1 MRFAHLFK
9 TFRFI
14 WLAPL
19 LVSSSWAA
27 LITTPYIAL
36 YNQPKYAQAKSL
48 PYANPQATKGGTL
61 ILAADGSFDN
71 LNSMNG
77 KGNVT
82 EGGNYIF
89 DSLLS
94 KSLDEPGVYYPLL
107 AEKVSFDPKKTAFI
121 IFHLNP
127 KARFSNGQP
136 VTAQD
141 VKYSFELFQTQSNF
155 GLQMYLADLNR
166 LEVLSPLQVKMHF
179 KSGHNPEMTM
189 IVAQMPIYSKQ
200 EWQKRDFKELTLKP
214 MLGSGP
220 YVIEHIDAGRSISYK
235 RNPRYWGKDL
245 MVNRG
250 RYNFDRIKYR
260 YYRSP
265 EIKFEAFKSGQF
277 TLHEEKQ
284 VNRWVKDYQFPAVRQ
299 GQVQRYRFQ
308 HHNPIPT
315 QSLIFNTRRQPF
327 ADIRFRQ
334 ALSFAYDFEWLNKA
348 MFYGEYQRLNSFFS
362 NSELASH
369 GRPSVQELHILKPH
383 LKQLDPLQRQA
394 VLQDWKYPQSDASGF
409 NRNNLLKAR
418 QLLLKA
424 GYRYQQGKL
433 VNAAGQPVQ
442 IEFLLHQAEQ
452 QRDLMPYL
460 RHLKRL
466 GIQASIRM
474 VETAQYYERLRNYQF
489 DMIVDTMPQSLT
501 PGQEQKQFWGSQAAT
516 QPGNYNYAGIRNP
529 AIDAVIQQ
537 VTQAQNREQLVNS
550 TRALD
555 RLLRAGYYHILT
567 YGTGEYW
574 YAYWNMYQQ
583 PQRKPK
589 LSAGIDYWWVDA
601 AKARHVADY
610 FKQH

>member
-1 MRFAHLFK
+1 MVV
-9 TFRFI
+9 
-14 WLAPL
+14 PL
-19 LVSSSWAA
+19 VMNTSWAA

-36 YNQPKYAQAKSL
+36 HSPPKYSHLQSL
-48 PYANPQATKGGTL
+48 PYANSQAPKGGAL

-82 EGGNYIF
+82 EGINYIF

-136 VTAQD
+136 LTAED
-141 VKYSFELFQTQSNF
+141 VKYSFELYQTQSNF
-155 GLQMYLADLNR
+155 GLQMYLADIHQ
-166 LEVLSPLQVKMHF
+166 LEVLSPLKIKMHF
-179 KSGHNPEMTM
+179 KSEHNPEMAM
-189 IVAQMPIYSKQ
+189 IVAQMPIYSKRQ
-200 EWQKRDFKELTLKP
+200 WQGRDFKDLTLKP
-214 MLGSGP
+214 ILGSGP
-220 YVIEHIDAGRSISYK
+220 YVIERIDPGRSISYQ
-235 RNPRYWGKDL
+235 RNPQYWGKDL
-245 MVNRG
+245 LVNRG
-250 RYNFDRIKYR
+250 RYNFDRIQYR

-284 VNRWVKDYQFPAVRQ
+284 VNRWIRDYQFPAVRQ
-299 GQVQRYRFQ
+299 GQVKRYRFRHQ
-308 HHNPIPT
+308 NPVPT
-315 QSLIFNTRRQPF
+315 QSLVFNTRRQPF

-362 NSELASH
+362 NSELASQ
-369 GRPSVQELHILKPH
+369 GPPSAQELQILQPH
-383 LKQLDPLQRQA
+383 LQKLHPVQRQA
-394 VLQDWKYPQSDASGF
+394 VLQDWQYPQSDASGF
-409 NRNNLLKAR
+409 NRQNLLKAR

-424 GYRYQQGKL
+424 GYRYQQGQL
-433 VNAAGQPVQ
+433 VNASGQAVK
-442 IEFLLHQAEQ
+442 IEFLLHQVEQ
-452 QRDLMPYL
+452 QRHLMPYL

-466 GIQASIRM
+466 GIQANIRM

-489 DMIVDTMPQSLT
+489 DMIVDSMPQSLT
-501 PGQEQKQFWGSQAAT
+501 PGQEQKQFWSSQAAK
-516 QPGNYNYAGIRNP
+516 QVGNYNYAGIQNP
-529 AIDAVIQQ
+529 AIDAVIKQ
-537 VTQAQNREQLVNS
+537 VIQAQNREQVIES

-555 RLLRAGYYHILT
+555 RLLRAGYYHIPT

-583 PQRKPK
+583 PKLKPK

-601 AKARHVADY
+601 AKAQHVANY

>member
-1 MRFAHLFK
+1 MVV
-9 TFRFI
+9 
-14 WLAPL
+14 PL
-19 LVSSSWAA
+19 VMNTSWAA

-36 YNQPKYAQAKSL
+36 HSPPKYSHLQSL
-48 PYANPQATKGGTL
+48 PYANPQAPKGGAL

-82 EGGNYIF
+82 EGINYIF

-107 AEKVSFDPKKTAFI
+107 AEKVSFDPKKTTFI

-136 VTAQD
+136 VTAED
-141 VKYSFELFQTQSNF
+141 VKYSFELYQTQSNF
-155 GLQMYLADLNR
+155 GLQMYLADIHQ
-166 LEVLSPLQVKMHF
+166 LEVLSPLKIKMHF
-179 KSGHNPEMTM
+179 KSGHNPEMAM
-189 IVAQMPIYSKQ
+189 IVAQMPIYSKRQ
-200 EWQKRDFKELTLKP
+200 WQGRDFKDLTLKP
-214 MLGSGP
+214 ILGSGP
-220 YVIEHIDAGRSISYK
+220 YVIERIDPGRSISYQ
-235 RNPRYWGKDL
+235 RNPQYWGKDL
-245 MVNRG
+245 LVNRG
-250 RYNFDRIKYR
+250 RYNFDRIQYR

-284 VNRWVKDYQFPAVRQ
+284 VNRWIRDYQFPAVRQ
-299 GQVQRYRFQ
+299 GQVKRYRFRHQ
-308 HHNPIPT
+308 NPVPT
-315 QSLIFNTRRQPF
+315 QSLVFNTRRQPF

-362 NSELASH
+362 NSELASR
-369 GRPSVQELHILKPH
+369 GRPSAQELQILKPH
-383 LKQLDPLQRQA
+383 LQKLHPVQRQA
-394 VLQDWKYPQSDASGF
+394 VLQDWQYPQSDASGF
-409 NRNNLLKAR
+409 NRQNLLKAR

-424 GYRYQQGKL
+424 GYRYQQGQL
-433 VNAAGQPVQ
+433 VNASGQAVK
-442 IEFLLHQAEQ
+442 IEFLLHQVEQ
-452 QRDLMPYL
+452 QRHLMPYL

-466 GIQASIRM
+466 GIQANIRM

-489 DMIVDTMPQSLT
+489 DMIVDSMPQSLT
-501 PGQEQKQFWGSQAAT
+501 PGQEQKQFWSSQAAK
-516 QPGNYNYAGIRNP
+516 QVGNYNYAGIQNP
-529 AIDAVIQQ
+529 AIDAVIKQ
-537 VTQAQNREQLVNS
+537 VIQAQNREQVIDS

-555 RLLRAGYYHILT
+555 RLLRAGYYHIPT

-583 PQRKPK
+583 PKLKPK

-601 AKARHVADY
+601 AKAQRVANY

>member
-1 MRFAHLFK
+1 MVV
-9 TFRFI
+9 
-14 WLAPL
+14 PL
-19 LVSSSWAA
+19 VMNTSWAA

-36 YNQPKYAQAKSL
+36 HSQPKYSHLQSL
-48 PYANPQATKGGTL
+48 PYANSQAPKGGAL

-82 EGGNYIF
+82 EGINYIF

-136 VTAQD
+136 LTAED
-141 VKYSFELFQTQSNF
+141 VKYSFELYQTQSNF
-155 GLQMYLADLNR
+155 GLQMYLADLNK
-166 LEVLSPLQVKMHF
+166 LEVLSPLKIKMHF
-179 KSGHNPEMTM
+179 KSGHNPEMAM
-189 IVAQMPIYSKQ
+189 IVAQMPIYSKRQ
-200 EWQKRDFKELTLKP
+200 WQGRDFKDLTLKP
-214 MLGSGP
+214 ILGSGP
-220 YVIEHIDAGRSISYK
+220 YVIERIDPGRSISYQ
-235 RNPRYWGKDL
+235 RNPQYWGKNL
-245 MVNRG
+245 LVNRG
-250 RYNFDRIKYR
+250 RYNFDRIQYR

-284 VNRWVKDYQFPAVRQ
+284 VNRWIRDYQFPAVRQ
-299 GQVQRYRFQ
+299 GQVKRYRFRHQ
-308 HHNPIPT
+308 NPVPT
-315 QSLIFNTRRQPF
+315 QSLVFNTRRQPF

-362 NSELASH
+362 NSELASR
-369 GRPSVQELHILKPH
+369 GRPSAQELQILKPH
-383 LKQLDPLQRQA
+383 LQKLHPVQRQA
-394 VLQDWKYPQSDASGF
+394 VLQDWQYPQSDASGF
-409 NRNNLLKAR
+409 NRQNLLKAR

-424 GYRYQQGKL
+424 GYRYQQGQL
-433 VNAAGQPVQ
+433 VNASGQAVK
-442 IEFLLHQAEQ
+442 IEFLLHQVEQ
-452 QRDLMPYL
+452 QRHLMPYL

-466 GIQASIRM
+466 GVQANIRM

-489 DMIVDTMPQSLT
+489 DMIVDSMPQSLT
-501 PGQEQKQFWGSQAAT
+501 PGQEQKQFWSSQAAK
-516 QPGNYNYAGIRNP
+516 QVGNYNYAGIQNP
-529 AIDAVIQQ
+529 AIDAVIKQ
-537 VTQAQNREQLVNS
+537 VIQAQNREQVIDS

-555 RLLRAGYYHILT
+555 RLLRAGYYHIPT

-583 PQRKPK
+583 PKLKPK

-601 AKARHVADY
+601 AKAQRVANY

>member
-1 MRFAHLFK
+1 MVV
-9 TFRFI
+9 
-14 WLAPL
+14 PL
-19 LVSSSWAA
+19 VMNTSWAA

-36 YNQPKYAQAKSL
+36 HSPPKYSHLQSL
-48 PYANPQATKGGTL
+48 PYANSQAPKGGAL

-82 EGGNYIF
+82 EGINYIF

-107 AEKVSFDPKKTAFI
+107 AEKVSFDPKKTTFI

-136 VTAQD
+136 LTAED
-141 VKYSFELFQTQSNF
+141 VKYSFELYQTQSNF
-155 GLQMYLADLNR
+155 GLQMYLADLNK
-166 LEVLSPLQVKMHF
+166 LEVLSALKIKMHF
-179 KSGHNPEMTM
+179 KSGHNPEMAM
-189 IVAQMPIYSKQ
+189 IVAQMPIYSKRQ
-200 EWQKRDFKELTLKP
+200 WQGRDFKDLTLKP
-214 MLGSGP
+214 ILGSGP
-220 YVIEHIDAGRSISYK
+220 YVIERIDPGRSISYQ
-235 RNPRYWGKDL
+235 RNPQYWGKNL
-245 MVNRG
+245 LVNRG
-250 RYNFDRIKYR
+250 RYNFDRIQYR

-284 VNRWVKDYQFPAVRQ
+284 VNRWIRDYQFPAVRQ
-299 GQVQRYRFQ
+299 GQVKRYRFRHQ
-308 HHNPIPT
+308 NPVPT
-315 QSLIFNTRRQPF
+315 QSLVFNTRRQPF

-362 NSELASH
+362 NSELASR
-369 GRPSVQELHILKPH
+369 GRPSAQELQILKPH
-383 LKQLDPLQRQA
+383 LQKLHPVQRQA
-394 VLQDWKYPQSDASGF
+394 VLQDWQYPQSDASGF
-409 NRNNLLKAR
+409 NRQNLLKAR

-424 GYRYQQGKL
+424 GYRYQQGQL
-433 VNAAGQPVQ
+433 VNASGQAVK
-442 IEFLLHQAEQ
+442 IEFLLHQVEQ
-452 QRDLMPYL
+452 QRHLMPYL

-466 GIQASIRM
+466 GIQANIRM

-489 DMIVDTMPQSLT
+489 DMIVDSMPQSLT
-501 PGQEQKQFWGSQAAT
+501 PGQEQKQFWSSQAAK
-516 QPGNYNYAGIRNP
+516 QVGNYNYAGIQNP
-529 AIDAVIQQ
+529 AIDAVIKQ
-537 VTQAQNREQLVNS
+537 VIQAQNREQVIDS

-555 RLLRAGYYHILT
+555 RLLRAGYYHIPT

-583 PQRKPK
+583 PKLKPK

-601 AKARHVADY
+601 AKAQRVANY

>member
-1 MRFAHLFK
+1 MVV
-9 TFRFI
+9 
-14 WLAPL
+14 PL
-19 LVSSSWAA
+19 VMNTSWAA

-36 YNQPKYAQAKSL
+36 HSPPKYSHLQSL
-48 PYANPQATKGGTL
+48 PYANPQAPKGGAL

-82 EGGNYIF
+82 EGINYIF

-136 VTAQD
+136 LTAED
-141 VKYSFELFQTQSNF
+141 VKYSFELYQTQSNF
-155 GLQMYLADLNR
+155 GLQMYLADLNK
-166 LEVLSPLQVKMHF
+166 LEVLSALQVKMHF
-179 KSGHNPEMTM
+179 KSGHNPEMAM
-189 IVAQMPIYSKQ
+189 IVAQMPIYSKRQ
-200 EWQKRDFKELTLKP
+200 WQGRDFKDLTLKP
-214 MLGSGP
+214 ILGSGP
-220 YVIEHIDAGRSISYK
+220 YVIERIDPGRSISYQ
-235 RNPRYWGKDL
+235 RNPQYWGKDL
-245 MVNRG
+245 LVNRG
-250 RYNFDRIKYR
+250 RYNFDRIQYR

-284 VNRWVKDYQFPAVRQ
+284 VNRWIRDYQFPAVRQ
-299 GQVQRYRFQ
+299 GQVKRYRFRHQ
-308 HHNPIPT
+308 NPVPT
-315 QSLIFNTRRQPF
+315 QSLVFNTRRQPF

-362 NSELASH
+362 NSELASQ
-369 GRPSVQELHILKPH
+369 GPPSAQELQILQPH
-383 LKQLDPLQRQA
+383 LQKLHPVQRQA
-394 VLQDWKYPQSDASGF
+394 VLQDWQYPQSDASGF
-409 NRNNLLKAR
+409 NRQNLLKAR

-424 GYRYQQGKL
+424 GYRYQQGQL
-433 VNAAGQPVQ
+433 VNASGQAVK
-442 IEFLLHQAEQ
+442 IEFLLHQVEQ
-452 QRDLMPYL
+452 QRHLMPYL

-466 GIQASIRM
+466 GIQANIRM

-489 DMIVDTMPQSLT
+489 DMIVDSMPQSLT
-501 PGQEQKQFWGSQAAT
+501 PGQEQKQFWSSQAAK
-516 QPGNYNYAGIRNP
+516 QVGNYNYAGIQNP
-529 AIDAVIQQ
+529 AIDAVIKQ
-537 VTQAQNREQLVNS
+537 VIQAQNREQVIDS

-555 RLLRAGYYHILT
+555 RLLRAGYYHIPT

-583 PQRKPK
+583 PKLKPK

-601 AKARHVADY
+601 AKAPHVANY

>member
-1 MRFAHLFK
+1 MVV
-9 TFRFI
+9 
-14 WLAPL
+14 PL
-19 LVSSSWAA
+19 VMNTSWAA

-36 YNQPKYAQAKSL
+36 HSPPKYSHLQSL
-48 PYANPQATKGGTL
+48 PYANPQAPKGGAL

-82 EGGNYIF
+82 EGINYIF

-136 VTAQD
+136 LTAED
-141 VKYSFELFQTQSNF
+141 VKYSFELYQTQSNF
-155 GLQMYLADLNR
+155 GLQMYLADIHQ
-166 LEVLSPLQVKMHF
+166 LEVLSPLKIKMHF
-179 KSGHNPEMTM
+179 KSGHNPEMAM
-189 IVAQMPIYSKQ
+189 IVAQMPIYSKRQ
-200 EWQKRDFKELTLKP
+200 WQGRDFKDLTLKP
-214 MLGSGP
+214 ILGSGP
-220 YVIEHIDAGRSISYK
+220 YVIERIDPGRSISYQ
-235 RNPRYWGKDL
+235 RNPQYWGKDL
-245 MVNRG
+245 LVNRG
-250 RYNFDRIKYR
+250 RYNFDRIQYR

-284 VNRWVKDYQFPAVRQ
+284 VNRWIRDYQFPAVRQ
-299 GQVQRYRFQ
+299 GQVKRYRFRHQ
-308 HHNPIPT
+308 NPVPT
-315 QSLIFNTRRQPF
+315 QSLVFNTRRQPF

-362 NSELASH
+362 NSELASR
-369 GRPSVQELHILKPH
+369 GRPSAQELQILKPH
-383 LKQLDPLQRQA
+383 LQKLHPVQRQA
-394 VLQDWKYPQSDASGF
+394 VLQDWQYPQSDASGF
-409 NRNNLLKAR
+409 NRQNLLKAR

-424 GYRYQQGKL
+424 GYRYQQGQL
-433 VNAAGQPVQ
+433 VNASGQAVK
-442 IEFLLHQAEQ
+442 IEFLLHQVEQ
-452 QRDLMPYL
+452 QRHLMPYL

-466 GIQASIRM
+466 GIQANIRM

-489 DMIVDTMPQSLT
+489 DMIVDSMPQSLT
-501 PGQEQKQFWGSQAAT
+501 PGQEQKQFWSSQAAK
-516 QPGNYNYAGIRNP
+516 QVGNYNYAGIQNP
-529 AIDAVIQQ
+529 AIDAVIKQ
-537 VTQAQNREQLVNS
+537 VIQAQNREQVIDS

-555 RLLRAGYYHILT
+555 RLLRAGYYHIPT

-583 PQRKPK
+583 PKLKPK

-601 AKARHVADY
+601 AKAQRVANY

>member
-1 MRFAHLFK
+1 MVV
-9 TFRFI
+9 
-14 WLAPL
+14 PL
-19 LVSSSWAA
+19 VMNTSWAA

-36 YNQPKYAQAKSL
+36 HSPPKYSHLQSL
-48 PYANPQATKGGTL
+48 PYANPQAPKGGAL

-82 EGGNYIF
+82 EGINYIF

-107 AEKVSFDPKKTAFI
+107 AEKVSFDPKKTTFI

-136 VTAQD
+136 VTAED
-141 VKYSFELFQTQSNF
+141 VKYSFELYQTQSNF
-155 GLQMYLADLNR
+155 GLQMYLADLNK
-166 LEVLSPLQVKMHF
+166 LEVLSALQVKMHF
-179 KSGHNPEMTM
+179 KSGHNPEMAM
-189 IVAQMPIYSKQ
+189 IVAQMPIYSKRQ
-200 EWQKRDFKELTLKP
+200 WQGRDFKDLTLKP
-214 MLGSGP
+214 ILGSGP
-220 YVIEHIDAGRSISYK
+220 YVIERIDPGRSISYQ
-235 RNPRYWGKDL
+235 RNPQYWGKNL
-245 MVNRG
+245 LVNRG
-250 RYNFDRIKYR
+250 RYNFDRIQYR

-284 VNRWVKDYQFPAVRQ
+284 VNRWIRDYQFPAVRQ
-299 GQVQRYRFQ
+299 GQVKRYRFRHQ
-308 HHNPIPT
+308 NPVPT
-315 QSLIFNTRRQPF
+315 QSLVFNTRRQPF

-362 NSELASH
+362 NSELASR
-369 GRPSVQELHILKPH
+369 GRPSAQELQILKPH
-383 LKQLDPLQRQA
+383 LQKLHPVQRQA
-394 VLQDWKYPQSDASGF
+394 VLQDWQYPQSDASGF
-409 NRNNLLKAR
+409 NRQNLLKAR

-424 GYRYQQGKL
+424 GYRYQQGQL
-433 VNAAGQPVQ
+433 VNASGQAVK
-442 IEFLLHQAEQ
+442 IEFLLHQVEQ
-452 QRDLMPYL
+452 QRHLMPYL

-466 GIQASIRM
+466 GIQANIRM

-489 DMIVDTMPQSLT
+489 DMIVDSMPQSLT
-501 PGQEQKQFWGSQAAT
+501 PGQEQKQFWSSQAAK
-516 QPGNYNYAGIRNP
+516 QVGNYNYAGIQNP
-529 AIDAVIQQ
+529 AIDAVIKQ
-537 VTQAQNREQLVNS
+537 VIQAQNREQVIDS

-555 RLLRAGYYHILT
+555 RLLRAGYYHIPT

-583 PQRKPK
+583 PKLKPK

-601 AKARHVADY
+601 AKAQRVANY

>member
-1 MRFAHLFK
+1 MVV
-9 TFRFI
+9 
-14 WLAPL
+14 PL
-19 LVSSSWAA
+19 VMNTSWAA

-36 YNQPKYAQAKSL
+36 HSQPKYSHLQSL
-48 PYANPQATKGGTL
+48 PYANSQAPKGGAL

-82 EGGNYIF
+82 EGINYIF

-136 VTAQD
+136 VTAED
-141 VKYSFELFQTQSNF
+141 VKYSFELYQTQSNF
-155 GLQMYLADLNR
+155 GLQMYLADLNK
-166 LEVLSPLQVKMHF
+166 LEVLSALQVKMHF
-179 KSGHNPEMTM
+179 KSGHNPEMAM
-189 IVAQMPIYSKQ
+189 IVAQMPIYSK
-200 EWQKRDFKELTLKP
+200 WQWQGRDFKDLTLKP
-214 MLGSGP
+214 ILGSGP
-220 YVIEHIDAGRSISYK
+220 YVIERIDPGRSISYQ
-235 RNPRYWGKDL
+235 RNPQYWGKNL
-245 MVNRG
+245 LVNRG
-250 RYNFDRIKYR
+250 RYNFDRIQYR

-284 VNRWVKDYQFPAVRQ
+284 VNRWIRDYQFPAVRQ
-299 GQVQRYRFQ
+299 GQVKRYRFRHQ
-308 HHNPIPT
+308 NPVPT
-315 QSLIFNTRRQPF
+315 QSLVFNTRRQPF

-334 ALSFAYDFEWLNKA
+334 ALSFAYDFEWRNKA

-362 NSELASH
+362 NSELASQ
-369 GRPSVQELHILKPH
+369 GPPSAQELQILQPH
-383 LKQLDPLQRQA
+383 LQKLHPVQRQA
-394 VLQDWKYPQSDASGF
+394 VLQDWQYPQSDASGF
-409 NRNNLLKAR
+409 NRQNLLKAR

-424 GYRYQQGKL
+424 GYRYQQGQL
-433 VNAAGQPVQ
+433 VNASGQAVK
-442 IEFLLHQAEQ
+442 IEFLLHQVEQ
-452 QRDLMPYL
+452 QRHLMPYL

-466 GIQASIRM
+466 GIQANIRM

-489 DMIVDTMPQSLT
+489 DMIVDSMPQSLT
-501 PGQEQKQFWGSQAAT
+501 PGQEQKQFWSSQAAK
-516 QPGNYNYAGIRNP
+516 QVGNYNYAGIQNP
-529 AIDAVIQQ
+529 AIDAVIKQ
-537 VTQAQNREQLVNS
+537 VIQAQNREQVIDS

-555 RLLRAGYYHILT
+555 RLLRAGYYHIPT

-583 PQRKPK
+583 PKLKPK

-610 FKQH
+610 FKQY

>member
-1 MRFAHLFK
+1 MVV
-9 TFRFI
+9 
-14 WLAPL
+14 PL
-19 LVSSSWAA
+19 VMNTSWAA

-36 YNQPKYAQAKSL
+36 HSPPKYSHLQSL
-48 PYANPQATKGGTL
+48 PYANSQAPKGGAL

-82 EGGNYIF
+82 EGINYIF

-107 AEKVSFDPKKTAFI
+107 AEKVSFDPKKTTFI

-136 VTAQD
+136 VTAED
-141 VKYSFELFQTQSNF
+141 VKYSFELYQTQSNF
-155 GLQMYLADLNR
+155 GLQMYLADLNK
-166 LEVLSPLQVKMHF
+166 LEVLSALQVKMHF
-179 KSGHNPEMTM
+179 KSGHNPEMAM
-189 IVAQMPIYSKQ
+189 IVAQMPIYSKRQ
-200 EWQKRDFKELTLKP
+200 WQGRDFKDLTLKP
-214 MLGSGP
+214 ILGSGP
-220 YVIEHIDAGRSISYK
+220 YVIERIDPGRSISYQ
-235 RNPRYWGKDL
+235 RNPQYWGKNL
-245 MVNRG
+245 LVNRG
-250 RYNFDRIKYR
+250 RYNFDRIQYR

-284 VNRWVKDYQFPAVRQ
+284 VNRWIRDYQFPAVRQ
-299 GQVQRYRFQ
+299 GQVKRYRFRHQ
-308 HHNPIPT
+308 NPVPT
-315 QSLIFNTRRQPF
+315 QSLVFNTRRQPF

-362 NSELASH
+362 NSELASQ
-369 GRPSVQELHILKPH
+369 GPPSAQELQILQPH
-383 LKQLDPLQRQA
+383 LQKLHPVQRQA
-394 VLQDWKYPQSDASGF
+394 VLQDWQYPQSDASGF
-409 NRNNLLKAR
+409 NRQNLLKAR

-424 GYRYQQGKL
+424 GYRYQQGQL
-433 VNAAGQPVQ
+433 VNASGQAVK
-442 IEFLLHQAEQ
+442 IEFLLHQVEQ
-452 QRDLMPYL
+452 QRHLMPYL

-466 GIQASIRM
+466 GIQANIRM

-489 DMIVDTMPQSLT
+489 DMIVDSMPQSLT
-501 PGQEQKQFWGSQAAT
+501 PGQEQKQFWSSQAAK
-516 QPGNYNYAGIRNP
+516 QVGNYNYAGIQNP
-529 AIDAVIQQ
+529 AIDAVIKQ
-537 VTQAQNREQLVNS
+537 VIQAQNREQVIDS

-555 RLLRAGYYHILT
+555 RLLRAGYYHIPT

-583 PQRKPK
+583 PKLKPK

-601 AKARHVADY
+601 AKAQHVANY

>member
-1 MRFAHLFK
+1 MVV
-9 TFRFI
+9 
-14 WLAPL
+14 PL
-19 LVSSSWAA
+19 VMNTSWAA

-36 YNQPKYAQAKSL
+36 HSPPKYSHLQSL
-48 PYANPQATKGGTL
+48 PYANPQAPKGGAL

-82 EGGNYIF
+82 EGINYIF

-136 VTAQD
+136 LTAED
-141 VKYSFELFQTQSNF
+141 VKYSFELYQTQSNF
-155 GLQMYLADLNR
+155 GLQMYLADIHQ
-166 LEVLSPLQVKMHF
+166 LEVLSPLKIKMHF
-179 KSGHNPEMTM
+179 KSGHNPEMAM
-189 IVAQMPIYSKQ
+189 IVAQMPIYSKRQ
-200 EWQKRDFKELTLKP
+200 WQGRDFKDLTLKP
-214 MLGSGP
+214 ILGSGP
-220 YVIEHIDAGRSISYK
+220 YVIERIDPGRSISYQ
-235 RNPRYWGKDL
+235 RNPQYWGKDL
-245 MVNRG
+245 LVNRG
-250 RYNFDRIKYR
+250 RYNFDRIQYR

-284 VNRWVKDYQFPAVRQ
+284 VNRWIRDYQFPAVRQ
-299 GQVQRYRFQ
+299 GQVKRYHFRHQ
-308 HHNPIPT
+308 NPVPT
-315 QSLIFNTRRQPF
+315 QSLVFNTRRQPF

-362 NSELASH
+362 NSELASQ
-369 GRPSVQELHILKPH
+369 GPPSAQELQILKPH
-383 LKQLDPLQRQA
+383 LQKLHPVQRQA
-394 VLQDWKYPQSDASGF
+394 VLQDWQYPQSDASGF
-409 NRNNLLKAR
+409 NRQNLLKAR

-424 GYRYQQGKL
+424 GYRYQQGQL
-433 VNAAGQPVQ
+433 VNASGQAVK
-442 IEFLLHQAEQ
+442 IEFLLHQVEQ
-452 QRDLMPYL
+452 QRHLMPYL

-466 GIQASIRM
+466 GIQANIRM

-489 DMIVDTMPQSLT
+489 DMIVDSMPQSLT
-501 PGQEQKQFWGSQAAT
+501 PGQEQKQFWSSQAAK
-516 QPGNYNYAGIRNP
+516 QVGNYNYAGIQNP
-529 AIDAVIQQ
+529 AIDAVIKQ
-537 VTQAQNREQLVNS
+537 VIQAQNREQVIDS

-555 RLLRAGYYHILT
+555 RLLRAGYYHIPT

-583 PQRKPK
+583 PKLKPK

-601 AKARHVADY
+601 AKAPHVANY

>member
-1 MRFAHLFK
+1 MVV
-9 TFRFI
+9 
-14 WLAPL
+14 PL
-19 LVSSSWAA
+19 VMNTSWAA

-36 YNQPKYAQAKSL
+36 HSQPKYSHLQSL
-48 PYANPQATKGGTL
+48 PYANSQAPKGGAL

-82 EGGNYIF
+82 EGINYIF

-136 VTAQD
+136 LTAED
-141 VKYSFELFQTQSNF
+141 VKYSFELYQTQSNF
-155 GLQMYLADLNR
+155 GLQMYLADLNK
-166 LEVLSPLQVKMHF
+166 LEVLSPLKIKMHF
-179 KSGHNPEMTM
+179 KSGHNPEMAM
-189 IVAQMPIYSKQ
+189 IVAQMPIYSKRQ
-200 EWQKRDFKELTLKP
+200 WQGRDFKDLTLKP
-214 MLGSGP
+214 ILGSGP
-220 YVIEHIDAGRSISYK
+220 YVIERIDPGRSISYQ
-235 RNPRYWGKDL
+235 RNPQYWGKNL
-245 MVNRG
+245 LVNRG
-250 RYNFDRIKYR
+250 RYNFDRIQYR

-284 VNRWVKDYQFPAVRQ
+284 VNRWIRDYQFPAVRQ
-299 GQVQRYRFQ
+299 GQVKRYRFRHQ
-308 HHNPIPT
+308 NPVPT
-315 QSLIFNTRRQPF
+315 QSLVFNTRRQPF

-362 NSELASH
+362 NSELASR
-369 GRPSVQELHILKPH
+369 GRPSAQELQILKPH
-383 LKQLDPLQRQA
+383 LQKLHPVQRQA
-394 VLQDWKYPQSDASGF
+394 VLQDWQYPQSDASGF
-409 NRNNLLKAR
+409 NRQNLLKAR

-424 GYRYQQGKL
+424 GYRYQQGQL
-433 VNAAGQPVQ
+433 VNASGQAVK
-442 IEFLLHQAEQ
+442 IEFLLHQVEQ
-452 QRDLMPYL
+452 QRHLMPYL

-466 GIQASIRM
+466 GIQANIRM

-489 DMIVDTMPQSLT
+489 DMIVDNMPQSLT
-501 PGQEQKQFWGSQAAT
+501 PGQEQKQFWSSQAAK
-516 QPGNYNYAGIRNP
+516 QVGNYNYAGIQNP
-529 AIDAVIQQ
+529 AIDAVIKQ
-537 VTQAQNREQLVNS
+537 VIQAQNREQVIDS

-555 RLLRAGYYHILT
+555 RLLRAGYYHIPT

-583 PQRKPK
+583 PKLKPK

-601 AKARHVADY
+601 AKAQRMANY

>member
-1 MRFAHLFK
+1 MVV
-9 TFRFI
+9 
-14 WLAPL
+14 PL
-19 LVSSSWAA
+19 VMNTSWAA

-36 YNQPKYAQAKSL
+36 HSPPKYSHLQSL
-48 PYANPQATKGGTL
+48 PYANSQAPKGGAL

-82 EGGNYIF
+82 EGINYIF

-136 VTAQD
+136 LTAED
-141 VKYSFELFQTQSNF
+141 VKYSFELYQTQSNF
-155 GLQMYLADLNR
+155 GLQMYLADLNK
-166 LEVLSPLQVKMHF
+166 LEVLSALKIKMHF
-179 KSGHNPEMTM
+179 KSGHNPEMAM
-189 IVAQMPIYSKQ
+189 IVAQMPIYSKRQ
-200 EWQKRDFKELTLKP
+200 WQGRDFKDLTLKP
-214 MLGSGP
+214 ILGSGP
-220 YVIEHIDAGRSISYK
+220 YVIERIDPGRSISYQ
-235 RNPRYWGKDL
+235 RNPQYWGKDL
-245 MVNRG
+245 LVNRG
-250 RYNFDRIKYR
+250 RYNFDRIQYR

-284 VNRWVKDYQFPAVRQ
+284 VNRWIRDYQFPAVRQ
-299 GQVQRYRFQ
+299 GQVKRYRFRHQ
-308 HHNPIPT
+308 NPVPT
-315 QSLIFNTRRQPF
+315 QSLVFNTRRQPF

-362 NSELASH
+362 NSELASQ
-369 GRPSVQELHILKPH
+369 GPPSAQELQILQPH
-383 LKQLDPLQRQA
+383 LQKLHPVQRQA
-394 VLQDWKYPQSDASGF
+394 VLQDWQYPQSDASGF
-409 NRNNLLKAR
+409 NRQNLLKAR

-424 GYRYQQGKL
+424 GYRYQQGQL
-433 VNAAGQPVQ
+433 VNASGQAVK
-442 IEFLLHQAEQ
+442 IEFLLHQVEQ
-452 QRDLMPYL
+452 QRHLMPYL

-466 GIQASIRM
+466 GIQANIRM

-489 DMIVDTMPQSLT
+489 DMIVDSMPQSLT
-501 PGQEQKQFWGSQAAT
+501 PGQEQKQFWSSQAAK
-516 QPGNYNYAGIRNP
+516 QVGNYNYAGIQNP
-529 AIDAVIQQ
+529 AIDAVIKQ
-537 VTQAQNREQLVNS
+537 VIQAQNREQVIDS

-555 RLLRAGYYHILT
+555 RLLRAGYYHIPT

-583 PQRKPK
+583 PKLKPK

-601 AKARHVADY
+601 AKAPHVANY

>member
-1 MRFAHLFK
+1 MVV
-9 TFRFI
+9 
-14 WLAPL
+14 PL
-19 LVSSSWAA
+19 VMNTSWAA

-36 YNQPKYAQAKSL
+36 HSPPKYSHLKSL
-48 PYANPQATKGGTL
+48 PYANPQAPKGGAL

-82 EGGNYIF
+82 EGINYIF

-136 VTAQD
+136 LTAED
-141 VKYSFELFQTQSNF
+141 VKYSFELYQTQSNF
-155 GLQMYLADLNR
+155 GLQMYLADIHQ
-166 LEVLSPLQVKMHF
+166 LEVLSALKIKMHF
-179 KSGHNPEMTM
+179 KSGHNPEMAM
-189 IVAQMPIYSKQ
+189 IVAQMPIYSKRQ
-200 EWQKRDFKELTLKP
+200 WQGRDFKDLTLKP
-214 MLGSGP
+214 ILGSGP
-220 YVIEHIDAGRSISYK
+220 YVIERIDPGRSISYQ
-235 RNPRYWGKDL
+235 RNPQYWGKDL
-245 MVNRG
+245 LVNRG
-250 RYNFDRIKYR
+250 RYNFDRIQYR

-284 VNRWVKDYQFPAVRQ
+284 VNRWIRDYQFPAVRQ
-299 GQVQRYRFQ
+299 GQVKRYRFRHQ
-308 HHNPIPT
+308 NPVPT
-315 QSLIFNTRRQPF
+315 QSLVFNTRRQPF

-362 NSELASH
+362 NSELASR
-369 GRPSVQELHILKPH
+369 GRPSAQELQILKPH
-383 LKQLDPLQRQA
+383 LQKLHPVQRQA
-394 VLQDWKYPQSDASGF
+394 VLQDWQYPQSDASGF
-409 NRNNLLKAR
+409 NRQNLLKAR

-424 GYRYQQGKL
+424 GYRYQQGQL
-433 VNAAGQPVQ
+433 VNASGQAVK
-442 IEFLLHQAEQ
+442 IEFLLHQVEQ
-452 QRDLMPYL
+452 QRHLMPYL

-466 GIQASIRM
+466 GIQANIRM

-489 DMIVDTMPQSLT
+489 DMIVDSMPQSLT
-501 PGQEQKQFWGSQAAT
+501 PGQEQKQFWSSQAAK
-516 QPGNYNYAGIRNP
+516 QVGNYNYAGIQNP
-529 AIDAVIQQ
+529 AIDAVIKQ
-537 VTQAQNREQLVNS
+537 VIQAQNREQVIDS

-555 RLLRAGYYHILT
+555 RLLRAGYYHIPT

-583 PQRKPK
+583 PKLKPK

-601 AKARHVADY
+601 AKAQRVANY

>member
-1 MRFAHLFK
+1 MVV
-9 TFRFI
+9 
-14 WLAPL
+14 PL
-19 LVSSSWAA
+19 VMNTSWAA

-36 YNQPKYAQAKSL
+36 HSPPKYSHLQSL
-48 PYANPQATKGGTL
+48 PYANSQAPKGGAL

-82 EGGNYIF
+82 EGINYIF

-136 VTAQD
+136 VTAED
-141 VKYSFELFQTQSNF
+141 VKYSFELYQTQSNF
-155 GLQMYLADLNR
+155 GLQMYLADIHQ
-166 LEVLSPLQVKMHF
+166 LEVLSPLKIKMHF
-179 KSGHNPEMTM
+179 KSGHNPEMAM
-189 IVAQMPIYSKQ
+189 IVAQMPIYSKRQ
-200 EWQKRDFKELTLKP
+200 WQGRDFKDLTLKP
-214 MLGSGP
+214 ILGSGP
-220 YVIEHIDAGRSISYK
+220 YVIERIDPGRSISYQ
-235 RNPRYWGKDL
+235 RNPQYWGKDL
-245 MVNRG
+245 LVNRG
-250 RYNFDRIKYR
+250 RYNFDRIQYR

-284 VNRWVKDYQFPAVRQ
+284 VNRWIRDYQFPAVRQ
-299 GQVQRYRFQ
+299 GQVKRYRFRHQ
-308 HHNPIPT
+308 NPVPT
-315 QSLIFNTRRQPF
+315 QSLVFNTRRQPF

-362 NSELASH
+362 NSELASR
-369 GRPSVQELHILKPH
+369 GRPSAQELQILKPH
-383 LKQLDPLQRQA
+383 LQKLHPVQRQA
-394 VLQDWKYPQSDASGF
+394 VLQDWQYPQSDASGF
-409 NRNNLLKAR
+409 NRQNLLKAR

-424 GYRYQQGKL
+424 GYRYQQGQL
-433 VNAAGQPVQ
+433 VNASGQAVK
-442 IEFLLHQAEQ
+442 IEFLLHQVEQ
-452 QRDLMPYL
+452 QRHLMPYL

-466 GIQASIRM
+466 GIQANIRM

-489 DMIVDTMPQSLT
+489 DMIVDSMPQSLT
-501 PGQEQKQFWGSQAAT
+501 PGQEQKQFWSSQAAK
-516 QPGNYNYAGIRNP
+516 QVGNYNYAGIQNP
-529 AIDAVIQQ
+529 AIDAVIKQ
-537 VTQAQNREQLVNS
+537 VIQAQNREQVIDS

-555 RLLRAGYYHILT
+555 RLLRAGYYHIPT

-583 PQRKPK
+583 PKLKPK

-601 AKARHVADY
+601 AKAPHVANY

>member
-1 MRFAHLFK
+1 MVV
-9 TFRFI
+9 
-14 WLAPL
+14 PL
-19 LVSSSWAA
+19 VMNTSWAA

-36 YNQPKYAQAKSL
+36 HSPPKYSHLQSL
-48 PYANPQATKGGTL
+48 PYANSQAPKGGAL

-82 EGGNYIF
+82 EGINYIF

-136 VTAQD
+136 LTAED
-141 VKYSFELFQTQSNF
+141 VKYSFELYQTQSNF
-155 GLQMYLADLNR
+155 GLQMYLADLNK
-166 LEVLSPLQVKMHF
+166 LEVLSPLKIKMHF
-179 KSGHNPEMTM
+179 KSGHNPEMAM
-189 IVAQMPIYSKQ
+189 IVAQMPIYSKRQ
-200 EWQKRDFKELTLKP
+200 WQGRDFKDLTLKP
-214 MLGSGP
+214 ILGSGP
-220 YVIEHIDAGRSISYK
+220 YVIERIDPGRSISYQ
-235 RNPRYWGKDL
+235 RNPQYWGKDL
-245 MVNRG
+245 LVNRG
-250 RYNFDRIKYR
+250 RYNFDRIQYR

-284 VNRWVKDYQFPAVRQ
+284 VNRWIRDYQFPAVRQ
-299 GQVQRYRFQ
+299 GQVKRYRFRHQ
-308 HHNPIPT
+308 NPVPT
-315 QSLIFNTRRQPF
+315 QSLVFNTRRQPF

-362 NSELASH
+362 NSELASR
-369 GRPSVQELHILKPH
+369 GRPSAQELQILKPH
-383 LKQLDPLQRQA
+383 LQKLHPVQRQA
-394 VLQDWKYPQSDASGF
+394 VLQDWQYPQSDASGF
-409 NRNNLLKAR
+409 NRQNLLKAR

-424 GYRYQQGKL
+424 GYRYQQGQL
-433 VNAAGQPVQ
+433 VNASGQAVK
-442 IEFLLHQAEQ
+442 IEFLLHQVEQ
-452 QRDLMPYL
+452 QRHLMPYL

-466 GIQASIRM
+466 GIQANIRM

-489 DMIVDTMPQSLT
+489 DMIVDSMPQSLT
-501 PGQEQKQFWGSQAAT
+501 PGQEQKQFWSSQAAK
-516 QPGNYNYAGIRNP
+516 QVGNYNYAGIQNP
-529 AIDAVIQQ
+529 AIDAVIKQ
-537 VTQAQNREQLVNS
+537 VIQAQNREQVIDS

-555 RLLRAGYYHILT
+555 RLLRAGYYHIPT

-583 PQRKPK
+583 PKLKPK

-601 AKARHVADY
+601 AKAQRVANY

>member
-1 MRFAHLFK
+1 MVV
-9 TFRFI
+9 
-14 WLAPL
+14 PL
-19 LVSSSWAA
+19 VMNTSWAA

-36 YNQPKYAQAKSL
+36 HSQPKYSHLQSL
-48 PYANPQATKGGTL
+48 PYANSQAPKGGAL

-82 EGGNYIF
+82 EGINYIF

-136 VTAQD
+136 LTAED
-141 VKYSFELFQTQSNF
+141 VKYSFELYQTQSNF
-155 GLQMYLADLNR
+155 GLQMYLADLNK
-166 LEVLSPLQVKMHF
+166 LEVLSSLKIKMHF
-179 KSGHNPEMTM
+179 KSGHNPEMAM
-189 IVAQMPIYSKQ
+189 IVAQMPIYSKRQ
-200 EWQKRDFKELTLKP
+200 WQGRDFKDLTLKP
-214 MLGSGP
+214 ILGSGP
-220 YVIEHIDAGRSISYK
+220 YVIERIDPGRSISYQ
-235 RNPRYWGKDL
+235 RNPQYWGKNL
-245 MVNRG
+245 LVNRG
-250 RYNFDRIKYR
+250 RYNFDRIQYR

-284 VNRWVKDYQFPAVRQ
+284 VNRWIRDYQFPAVRQ
-299 GQVQRYRFQ
+299 GQVKRYRFRHQ
-308 HHNPIPT
+308 NPVPT
-315 QSLIFNTRRQPF
+315 QSLVFNTRRQPF

-362 NSELASH
+362 NSELASR
-369 GRPSVQELHILKPH
+369 GRPSAQELQILKPH
-383 LKQLDPLQRQA
+383 LQKLHPVQRQA
-394 VLQDWKYPQSDASGF
+394 VLQDWQYPQSDASGF
-409 NRNNLLKAR
+409 NRQNLLKAR

-424 GYRYQQGKL
+424 GYRYQQGQL
-433 VNAAGQPVQ
+433 VNASGQAVK
-442 IEFLLHQAEQ
+442 IEFLLHQVEQ
-452 QRDLMPYL
+452 QRHLMPYL

-466 GIQASIRM
+466 GIQANIRM

-489 DMIVDTMPQSLT
+489 DMIVDSMPQSLT
-501 PGQEQKQFWGSQAAT
+501 PGQEQKQFWSSQAAK
-516 QPGNYNYAGIRNP
+516 QVGNYNYAGIQNP
-529 AIDAVIQQ
+529 AIDAVIKQ
-537 VTQAQNREQLVNS
+537 VIQAQNREQVIDS

-555 RLLRAGYYHILT
+555 RLLRAGYYHIPT

-583 PQRKPK
+583 PKLKPK

-601 AKARHVADY
+601 AKAQRVANY

>member
-1 MRFAHLFK
+1 MVV
-9 TFRFI
+9 
-14 WLAPL
+14 PL
-19 LVSSSWAA
+19 VMNTSWAA

-36 YNQPKYAQAKSL
+36 HSPPKYSHLQSL
-48 PYANPQATKGGTL
+48 PYANSQAPKGGAL

-82 EGGNYIF
+82 EGINYIF

-136 VTAQD
+136 LTAED
-141 VKYSFELFQTQSNF
+141 VKYSFELYQTQSNF
-155 GLQMYLADLNR
+155 GLQMYLADIHQ
-166 LEVLSPLQVKMHF
+166 LEVLSPLKIKMHF
-179 KSGHNPEMTM
+179 KSGHNPEMAM
-189 IVAQMPIYSKQ
+189 IVAQMPIYSKRQ
-200 EWQKRDFKELTLKP
+200 WQGRDFKDLTLKP
-214 MLGSGP
+214 ILGSGP
-220 YVIEHIDAGRSISYK
+220 YVIERIDPGRSISYQ
-235 RNPRYWGKDL
+235 RNPQYWGKDL
-245 MVNRG
+245 LVNRG
-250 RYNFDRIKYR
+250 RYNFDRIQYR

-284 VNRWVKDYQFPAVRQ
+284 VNRWIRDYQFPAVRQ
-299 GQVQRYRFQ
+299 GQVKRYRFRHQ
-308 HHNPIPT
+308 NPVPT
-315 QSLIFNTRRQPF
+315 QSLVFNTRRQPF

-362 NSELASH
+362 NSELASR
-369 GRPSVQELHILKPH
+369 GRPSAQELQILKPH
-383 LKQLDPLQRQA
+383 LQKLHPVQRQA
-394 VLQDWKYPQSDASGF
+394 VLQDWQYPQSDASGF
-409 NRNNLLKAR
+409 NRQNLLKAR

-424 GYRYQQGKL
+424 GYRYQQGQL
-433 VNAAGQPVQ
+433 VNASGQAIK
-442 IEFLLHQAEQ
+442 IEFLLHQVEQ
-452 QRDLMPYL
+452 QRHLMPYL

-466 GIQASIRM
+466 GIQANIRM

-489 DMIVDTMPQSLT
+489 DMIVDSMPQSLT
-501 PGQEQKQFWGSQAAT
+501 PGQEQKQFWSSQAAK
-516 QPGNYNYAGIRNP
+516 QVGNYNYAGIQNP
-529 AIDAVIQQ
+529 AIDAVIKQ
-537 VTQAQNREQLVNS
+537 VIQAQNREQVIDS

-555 RLLRAGYYHILT
+555 RLLRAGYYHIPT

-583 PQRKPK
+583 PKLKPK

-601 AKARHVADY
+601 AKAPHVANY

>member
-1 MRFAHLFK
+1 MVV
-9 TFRFI
+9 
-14 WLAPL
+14 PL
-19 LVSSSWAA
+19 VMNTSWAA

-36 YNQPKYAQAKSL
+36 HSPPKYSHLQSL
-48 PYANPQATKGGTL
+48 PYANSQAPKGGAL

-82 EGGNYIF
+82 EGINYIF

-136 VTAQD
+136 LTAED
-141 VKYSFELFQTQSNF
+141 VKYSFELYQTQSNF
-155 GLQMYLADLNR
+155 GLQMYLADLNK
-166 LEVLSPLQVKMHF
+166 LEVLSALKIKMHF
-179 KSGHNPEMTM
+179 KSGHNPEMAM
-189 IVAQMPIYSKQ
+189 IVAQMPIYSKRQ
-200 EWQKRDFKELTLKP
+200 WQGRDFKDLTLKP
-214 MLGSGP
+214 ILGSGP
-220 YVIEHIDAGRSISYK
+220 YVIERIDPGRSISYQ
-235 RNPRYWGKDL
+235 RNPQYWGKDL
-245 MVNRG
+245 LVNRG
-250 RYNFDRIKYR
+250 RYNFDRIQYR

-284 VNRWVKDYQFPAVRQ
+284 VNRWIRDYQFPAVRQ
-299 GQVQRYRFQ
+299 GQVKRYRFRHQ
-308 HHNPIPT
+308 NPVPT
-315 QSLIFNTRRQPF
+315 QSLVFNTRRQPF

-362 NSELASH
+362 NSELASR
-369 GRPSVQELHILKPH
+369 GRPSAQELQILKPH
-383 LKQLDPLQRQA
+383 LQKLHPVQRQA
-394 VLQDWKYPQSDASGF
+394 VLQDWQYPQSDASGF
-409 NRNNLLKAR
+409 NRQNLLKAR

-424 GYRYQQGKL
+424 GYRYQQGQL
-433 VNAAGQPVQ
+433 VNASGQAVK
-442 IEFLLHQAEQ
+442 IEFLLHQVEQ
-452 QRDLMPYL
+452 QRHLMPYL

-466 GIQASIRM
+466 GIQANIRM

-489 DMIVDTMPQSLT
+489 DMIVDSMPQSLT
-501 PGQEQKQFWGSQAAT
+501 PGQEQKQFWSSQAAK
-516 QPGNYNYAGIRNP
+516 QVGNYNYAGIQNP
-529 AIDAVIQQ
+529 AIDAVIKQ
-537 VTQAQNREQLVNS
+537 VIQAQNREQVIDS

-555 RLLRAGYYHILT
+555 RLLRAGYYHIPT

-583 PQRKPK
+583 PKLKPK

-601 AKARHVADY
+601 AKAQRVANY

>member
-1 MRFAHLFK
+1 MVV
-9 TFRFI
+9 
-14 WLAPL
+14 PL
-19 LVSSSWAA
+19 VMNTSWAA

-36 YNQPKYAQAKSL
+36 HSPPKYSHLQSL
-48 PYANPQATKGGTL
+48 PYANSQAPKGGAL

-82 EGGNYIF
+82 EGINYIF

-136 VTAQD
+136 LTAED
-141 VKYSFELFQTQSNF
+141 VKYSFELYQTQSNF
-155 GLQMYLADLNR
+155 GLQMYLADIHQ
-166 LEVLSPLQVKMHF
+166 LEVLSPLKIKMHF
-179 KSGHNPEMTM
+179 KSGHNPEMAM
-189 IVAQMPIYSKQ
+189 IVAQMPIYSKRQ
-200 EWQKRDFKELTLKP
+200 WQGRDFKDLTLKP
-214 MLGSGP
+214 ILGSGP
-220 YVIEHIDAGRSISYK
+220 YVIERIDPGRSISYQ
-235 RNPRYWGKDL
+235 RNPQYWGKNL
-245 MVNRG
+245 LVNRG
-250 RYNFDRIKYR
+250 RYNFDRIQYR

-284 VNRWVKDYQFPAVRQ
+284 VNRWIRDYQFPAVRQ
-299 GQVQRYRFQ
+299 GQVKRYRFRHQ
-308 HHNPIPT
+308 NPVPT
-315 QSLIFNTRRQPF
+315 QSLVFNTRRQPF

-362 NSELASH
+362 NSELASR
-369 GRPSVQELHILKPH
+369 GRPSAQELQILKPH
-383 LKQLDPLQRQA
+383 LQKLHPVQRQA
-394 VLQDWKYPQSDASGF
+394 VLQDWQYPQSDASGF
-409 NRNNLLKAR
+409 NRQNLLKAR

-424 GYRYQQGKL
+424 GYRYQQGQL
-433 VNAAGQPVQ
+433 VNASGQAVK
-442 IEFLLHQAEQ
+442 IEFLLHQVEQ
-452 QRDLMPYL
+452 QRHLMPYL

-466 GIQASIRM
+466 GIQANIRM

-489 DMIVDTMPQSLT
+489 DMIVDSMPQSLT
-501 PGQEQKQFWGSQAAT
+501 PGQEQKQFWSSQAAK
-516 QPGNYNYAGIRNP
+516 QVGNYNYAGIQNP
-529 AIDAVIQQ
+529 AIDAVIKQ
-537 VTQAQNREQLVNS
+537 VIQAQNREQVIDS

-555 RLLRAGYYHILT
+555 RLLRAGYYHIPT

-583 PQRKPK
+583 PKLKPK

-601 AKARHVADY
+601 AKAQHVANY

>member
-1 MRFAHLFK
+1 MVV
-9 TFRFI
+9 
-14 WLAPL
+14 PL
-19 LVSSSWAA
+19 VMNTSWAA

-36 YNQPKYAQAKSL
+36 HSPPKYSHLQSL
-48 PYANPQATKGGTL
+48 PYANSQAPKGGAL

-82 EGGNYIF
+82 EGINYIF

-107 AEKVSFDPKKTAFI
+107 AEKVSFDPKKTTFI

-136 VTAQD
+136 VTAED
-141 VKYSFELFQTQSNF
+141 VKYSFELYQTQSNF
-155 GLQMYLADLNR
+155 GLQMYLADLNK
-166 LEVLSPLQVKMHF
+166 LEVLSALKIKMHF
-179 KSGHNPEMTM
+179 KSGHNPEMAM
-189 IVAQMPIYSKQ
+189 IVAQMPIYSKRQ
-200 EWQKRDFKELTLKP
+200 WQGRDFKDLTLKP
-214 MLGSGP
+214 ILGSGP
-220 YVIEHIDAGRSISYK
+220 YVIERIDPGRSISYQ
-235 RNPRYWGKDL
+235 RNPQYWGKDL
-245 MVNRG
+245 LVNRG
-250 RYNFDRIKYR
+250 RYNFDRIQYR

-284 VNRWVKDYQFPAVRQ
+284 VNRWIRDYQFPAVRQ
-299 GQVQRYRFQ
+299 GQVKRYRFRHQ
-308 HHNPIPT
+308 NPVPT
-315 QSLIFNTRRQPF
+315 QSLVFNTRRQPF

-362 NSELASH
+362 NSELASR
-369 GRPSVQELHILKPH
+369 GRPSAQELQILKPH
-383 LKQLDPLQRQA
+383 LQKLHPVQRQA
-394 VLQDWKYPQSDASGF
+394 VLQDWQYPQSDASGF
-409 NRNNLLKAR
+409 NRQNLLKAR

-424 GYRYQQGKL
+424 GYRYQQGQL
-433 VNAAGQPVQ
+433 VNASGQAVK
-442 IEFLLHQAEQ
+442 IEFLLHQVEQ
-452 QRDLMPYL
+452 QRHLMPYL

-466 GIQASIRM
+466 GIQANIRM

-489 DMIVDTMPQSLT
+489 DMIVDSMPQSLT
-501 PGQEQKQFWGSQAAT
+501 PGQEQKQFWSSQAAK
-516 QPGNYNYAGIRNP
+516 QVGNYNYAGIQNP
-529 AIDAVIQQ
+529 AIDAVIKQ
-537 VTQAQNREQLVNS
+537 VIQAQNREQVIDS

-555 RLLRAGYYHILT
+555 RLLRAGYYHIPT

-583 PQRKPK
+583 PKLKPK

-601 AKARHVADY
+601 AKAQRVANY

>member
-1 MRFAHLFK
+1 MVV
-9 TFRFI
+9 
-14 WLAPL
+14 PL
-19 LVSSSWAA
+19 VMNTSWAA

-36 YNQPKYAQAKSL
+36 HSQPKYSHLQSL
-48 PYANPQATKGGTL
+48 PYANSQAPKGGAL

-82 EGGNYIF
+82 EGINYIF

-107 AEKVSFDPKKTAFI
+107 AEKVSFDPKKTTFI

-136 VTAQD
+136 LTAED
-141 VKYSFELFQTQSNF
+141 VKYSFELYQTQSNF
-155 GLQMYLADLNR
+155 GLQMYLADLNK
-166 LEVLSPLQVKMHF
+166 LEVLSALKIKMHF
-179 KSGHNPEMTM
+179 KSGHNPEMAM
-189 IVAQMPIYSKQ
+189 IVAQMPIYSKRQ
-200 EWQKRDFKELTLKP
+200 WQGRDFKDLTLKP
-214 MLGSGP
+214 ILGSGP
-220 YVIEHIDAGRSISYK
+220 YVIERIDPGRSISYQ
-235 RNPRYWGKDL
+235 RNPQYWGKDL
-245 MVNRG
+245 LVNRG
-250 RYNFDRIKYR
+250 RYNFDRIQYR

-284 VNRWVKDYQFPAVRQ
+284 VNRWIRDYQFPAVRQ
-299 GQVQRYRFQ
+299 GQVKRYRFRHQ
-308 HHNPIPT
+308 NPVPT
-315 QSLIFNTRRQPF
+315 QSLVFNTRRQPF

-362 NSELASH
+362 NSELASR
-369 GRPSVQELHILKPH
+369 GRPSAQELQILKPH
-383 LKQLDPLQRQA
+383 LQKLHPVQRQA
-394 VLQDWKYPQSDASGF
+394 VLQDWQYPQSDASGF
-409 NRNNLLKAR
+409 NRQNLLKAR

-424 GYRYQQGKL
+424 GYRYQQGQL
-433 VNAAGQPVQ
+433 VNASGQAVK
-442 IEFLLHQAEQ
+442 IEFLLHQVEQ
-452 QRDLMPYL
+452 QRHLMPYL

-466 GIQASIRM
+466 GIQANIRM

-489 DMIVDTMPQSLT
+489 DMIVDSMPQSLT
-501 PGQEQKQFWGSQAAT
+501 PGQEQKQFWSSQAAK
-516 QPGNYNYAGIRNP
+516 QVGNYNYAGIQNP
-529 AIDAVIQQ
+529 AIDAVIKQ
-537 VTQAQNREQLVNS
+537 VIQAQNREQVIDS

-555 RLLRAGYYHILT
+555 RLLRAGYYHIPT

-583 PQRKPK
+583 PKLKPK

-601 AKARHVADY
+601 AKAQRVANY

>member
-1 MRFAHLFK
+1 MVV
-9 TFRFI
+9 
-14 WLAPL
+14 PL
-19 LVSSSWAA
+19 VMNTSWAA

-36 YNQPKYAQAKSL
+36 HSPPKYSHLQSL
-48 PYANPQATKGGTL
+48 PYANPQAPKGGAL

-82 EGGNYIF
+82 EGINYIF

-136 VTAQD
+136 LTAED
-141 VKYSFELFQTQSNF
+141 VKYSFELYQTQSNF
-155 GLQMYLADLNR
+155 GLQMYLADIHQ
-166 LEVLSPLQVKMHF
+166 LEVLSPLKIKMHF
-179 KSGHNPEMTM
+179 KSGHNPEMAM
-189 IVAQMPIYSKQ
+189 IVAQMPIYSKRQ
-200 EWQKRDFKELTLKP
+200 WQGRDFKDLTLKP
-214 MLGSGP
+214 ILGSGP
-220 YVIEHIDAGRSISYK
+220 YVIERIDPGRSISYQ
-235 RNPRYWGKDL
+235 RNPQYWGKDL
-245 MVNRG
+245 LVNRG
-250 RYNFDRIKYR
+250 RYNFDRIQYR

-284 VNRWVKDYQFPAVRQ
+284 VNRWIRDYQFPAVRQ
-299 GQVQRYRFQ
+299 GQVKRYRFRHQ
-308 HHNPIPT
+308 NPVPT
-315 QSLIFNTRRQPF
+315 QSLVFNTRRQPF

-362 NSELASH
+362 NSELASR
-369 GRPSVQELHILKPH
+369 GRPSAQELQILKPH
-383 LKQLDPLQRQA
+383 LQKLHPVQRQA
-394 VLQDWKYPQSDASGF
+394 VLQDWQYPQSDASGF
-409 NRNNLLKAR
+409 NRQNLLKAR

-424 GYRYQQGKL
+424 GYRYQQGQL
-433 VNAAGQPVQ
+433 VNASGQAVK
-442 IEFLLHQAEQ
+442 IEFLLHQMEQ
-452 QRDLMPYL
+452 QRHLMPYL

-466 GIQASIRM
+466 GIQANIRM

-489 DMIVDTMPQSLT
+489 DMIVDSMPQSLT
-501 PGQEQKQFWGSQAAT
+501 PGQEQKQFWSSQAAK
-516 QPGNYNYAGIRNP
+516 QVGNYNYAGIQNP
-529 AIDAVIQQ
+529 AIDAVIKQ
-537 VTQAQNREQLVNS
+537 VIQAQNREQVIES

-555 RLLRAGYYHILT
+555 RLLRAGYYHIPT

-583 PQRKPK
+583 PKLKPK

-601 AKARHVADY
+601 AKAQRVANY

>member
-1 MRFAHLFK
+1 MVV
-9 TFRFI
+9 
-14 WLAPL
+14 PL
-19 LVSSSWAA
+19 VMNTSWAA

-36 YNQPKYAQAKSL
+36 HSPPKYSHLQSL
-48 PYANPQATKGGTL
+48 PYANSQAPKGGAL

-82 EGGNYIF
+82 EGINYIF

-136 VTAQD
+136 VTAED
-141 VKYSFELFQTQSNF
+141 VKYSFELYQTQSNF
-155 GLQMYLADLNR
+155 GLQMYLADIHQ
-166 LEVLSPLQVKMHF
+166 LEVLSPLKIKMHF
-179 KSGHNPEMTM
+179 KSGHNPEMAM
-189 IVAQMPIYSKQ
+189 IVAQMPIYSKRQ
-200 EWQKRDFKELTLKP
+200 WQGRDFKDLTLKP
-214 MLGSGP
+214 ILGSGP
-220 YVIEHIDAGRSISYK
+220 YVIERIDPGRSISYQ
-235 RNPRYWGKDL
+235 RNPQYWGKDL
-245 MVNRG
+245 LVNRG
-250 RYNFDRIKYR
+250 RYNFDRIQYR

-284 VNRWVKDYQFPAVRQ
+284 VNRWIRDYQFPAVRQ
-299 GQVQRYRFQ
+299 GQVKRYRFRHQ
-308 HHNPIPT
+308 NPVPT
-315 QSLIFNTRRQPF
+315 QSLVFNTRRQPF

-362 NSELASH
+362 NSELASR
-369 GRPSVQELHILKPH
+369 GRPSAQELQILKPH
-383 LKQLDPLQRQA
+383 LQKLHPVQRQA
-394 VLQDWKYPQSDASGF
+394 VLQDWQYPQSDASGF
-409 NRNNLLKAR
+409 NRQNLLKAR

-424 GYRYQQGKL
+424 GYRYQQGQL
-433 VNAAGQPVQ
+433 VNASGQAVK
-442 IEFLLHQAEQ
+442 IEFLLHQVEQ
-452 QRDLMPYL
+452 QRHLMPYL

-466 GIQASIRM
+466 GIQANIRM

-489 DMIVDTMPQSLT
+489 DMIVDSMPQSLT
-501 PGQEQKQFWGSQAAT
+501 PGQEQKQFWSSQAAK
-516 QPGNYNYAGIRNP
+516 QVGNYNYAGIQNP
-529 AIDAVIQQ
+529 AIDAVIKQ
-537 VTQAQNREQLVNS
+537 VIQAQNREQVIDS

-555 RLLRAGYYHILT
+555 RLLRAGYYHIPT

-583 PQRKPK
+583 PKLKPK

-601 AKARHVADY
+601 AKAQRVANY

>member
-1 MRFAHLFK
+1 MVV
-9 TFRFI
+9 
-14 WLAPL
+14 PL
-19 LVSSSWAA
+19 VMNTSWAA

-36 YNQPKYAQAKSL
+36 HSQPKYSHLQSL
-48 PYANPQATKGGTL
+48 PYANPQAPKGGAL

-82 EGGNYIF
+82 EGINYIF

-136 VTAQD
+136 VTAED
-141 VKYSFELFQTQSNF
+141 VKYSFELYQTQSNF
-155 GLQMYLADLNR
+155 GLQMYLADIHQ
-166 LEVLSPLQVKMHF
+166 LEVLSALKIKIHF
-179 KSGHNPEMTM
+179 KSGHNPEMAM
-189 IVAQMPIYSKQ
+189 IVAQMPIYSKRQ
-200 EWQKRDFKELTLKP
+200 WQQRDFKDLTLKP
-214 MLGSGP
+214 ILGSGP
-220 YVIEHIDAGRSISYK
+220 YVIERIDPGRSISYQ
-235 RNPRYWGKDL
+235 RNPQYWGKDL
-245 MVNRG
+245 LVNRG
-250 RYNFDRIKYR
+250 RYNFDRIQYR

-284 VNRWVKDYQFPAVRQ
+284 VNRWIRDYQFPAVRQ
-299 GQVQRYRFQ
+299 GQVKRYRFRHQ
-308 HHNPIPT
+308 NPVPT
-315 QSLIFNTRRQPF
+315 QSLVFNTRRQPF

-362 NSELASH
+362 NSDLASR
-369 GRPSVQELHILKPH
+369 GRPSAQELQILKPH
-383 LKQLDPLQRQA
+383 LQKLHPVQRQA
-394 VLQDWKYPQSDASGF
+394 VLQDWQYPQSDASGF
-409 NRNNLLKAR
+409 NRQNLLKAR

-424 GYRYQQGKL
+424 GYRYQQGQL
-433 VNAAGQPVQ
+433 VNASGQAVK
-442 IEFLLHQAEQ
+442 IEFLLHQVEQ

-466 GIQASIRM
+466 GIQANIRM

-489 DMIVDTMPQSLT
+489 DMIVDSMPQSLT
-501 PGQEQKQFWGSQAAT
+501 PGQEQKQFWSSQAAK
-516 QPGNYNYAGIRNP
+516 QVGNYNYAGIQNP
-529 AIDAVIQQ
+529 VIDAVIKQ
-537 VTQAQNREQLVNS
+537 VIQAQNREQVIDS

-555 RLLRAGYYHILT
+555 RLLRAGYYHIPT

-583 PQRKPK
+583 PKLKPK

-601 AKARHVADY
+601 AKAQRVANY

>member
-1 MRFAHLFK
+1 MVV
-9 TFRFI
+9 
-14 WLAPL
+14 PL
-19 LVSSSWAA
+19 VMNTSWAA

-36 YNQPKYAQAKSL
+36 HSPPKYSHLQSL
-48 PYANPQATKGGTL
+48 PYANSQAPKGGAL

-82 EGGNYIF
+82 EGINYIF

-136 VTAQD
+136 LTAED
-141 VKYSFELFQTQSNF
+141 VKYSFELYQTQSNF
-155 GLQMYLADLNR
+155 GLQMYLADINQ
-166 LEVLSPLQVKMHF
+166 LEVLSPLKIKMHF
-179 KSGHNPEMTM
+179 KSGHNPEMAM
-189 IVAQMPIYSKQ
+189 IVAQMPIYSKRQ
-200 EWQKRDFKELTLKP
+200 WQGRDFKDLTLKP
-214 MLGSGP
+214 ILGSGP
-220 YVIEHIDAGRSISYK
+220 YVIERIDPGRSISYQ
-235 RNPRYWGKDL
+235 RNPQYWGKDL
-245 MVNRG
+245 LVNRG
-250 RYNFDRIKYR
+250 RYNFDRIQYR

-284 VNRWVKDYQFPAVRQ
+284 VNRWIRDYQFPAVRQ
-299 GQVQRYRFQ
+299 GQVKRYRFRHQ
-308 HHNPIPT
+308 NPVPT
-315 QSLIFNTRRQPF
+315 QSLVFNTRRQPF

-362 NSELASH
+362 NSELASR
-369 GRPSVQELHILKPH
+369 GRPSAQELQILKPH
-383 LKQLDPLQRQA
+383 LQKLHPVQRQA
-394 VLQDWKYPQSDASGF
+394 VLQDWQYPQSDASGF
-409 NRNNLLKAR
+409 NRQNLLKAR

-424 GYRYQQGKL
+424 GYRYQQGQL
-433 VNAAGQPVQ
+433 VNASGQAVK
-442 IEFLLHQAEQ
+442 IEFLLHQVEQ
-452 QRDLMPYL
+452 QRHLMPYL

-466 GIQASIRM
+466 GIQANIRM

-489 DMIVDTMPQSLT
+489 DMIVDSMPQSLT
-501 PGQEQKQFWGSQAAT
+501 PGQEQKQFWSSQAAK
-516 QPGNYNYAGIRNP
+516 QVGNYNYAGIQNP
-529 AIDAVIQQ
+529 AIDAVIKQ
-537 VTQAQNREQLVNS
+537 VIQAQNREQVIDS

-555 RLLRAGYYHILT
+555 RLLRAGYYHIPT

-583 PQRKPK
+583 PKLKPK

-601 AKARHVADY
+601 AKAQRVANY

>member
-1 MRFAHLFK
+1 MVV
-9 TFRFI
+9 
-14 WLAPL
+14 PL
-19 LVSSSWAA
+19 VMNTSWAA

-36 YNQPKYAQAKSL
+36 HSPPKYSHLQSL
-48 PYANPQATKGGTL
+48 PYANSQAPKGGAL

-82 EGGNYIF
+82 EGINYIF

-107 AEKVSFDPKKTAFI
+107 AEKVSFDPKKTTFI

-136 VTAQD
+136 VTAED
-141 VKYSFELFQTQSNF
+141 VKYSFELYQTQSNF
-155 GLQMYLADLNR
+155 GLQMYLADLNK
-166 LEVLSPLQVKMHF
+166 LEVLSPLKIKMHF
-179 KSGHNPEMTM
+179 KSGHNPEMAM
-189 IVAQMPIYSKQ
+189 IVAQMPIYSKRQ
-200 EWQKRDFKELTLKP
+200 WQGRDFKDLTLKP
-214 MLGSGP
+214 ILGSGP
-220 YVIEHIDAGRSISYK
+220 YVIERIDPGRSISYQ
-235 RNPRYWGKDL
+235 RNPQYWGKDL
-245 MVNRG
+245 LVNRG
-250 RYNFDRIKYR
+250 RYNFDRIQYR

-284 VNRWVKDYQFPAVRQ
+284 VNRWIRDYQFPAVRQ
-299 GQVQRYRFQ
+299 GQVKRYRFRHQ
-308 HHNPIPT
+308 NPVPT
-315 QSLIFNTRRQPF
+315 QSLVFNTRRQPF

-362 NSELASH
+362 NSELASR
-369 GRPSVQELHILKPH
+369 GRPSAQELQILKPH
-383 LKQLDPLQRQA
+383 LQKLHPVQRQA
-394 VLQDWKYPQSDASGF
+394 VLQDWQYPQSDASGF
-409 NRNNLLKAR
+409 NRQNLLKAR

-424 GYRYQQGKL
+424 GYRYQQGQL
-433 VNAAGQPVQ
+433 VNASGQAVK
-442 IEFLLHQAEQ
+442 IEFLLHQVEQ
-452 QRDLMPYL
+452 QRHLMPYL

-466 GIQASIRM
+466 GIQANIRM

-489 DMIVDTMPQSLT
+489 DMIVDSMPQSLT
-501 PGQEQKQFWGSQAAT
+501 PGQEQKQFWSSQAAK
-516 QPGNYNYAGIRNP
+516 QVGNYNYAGIQNP
-529 AIDAVIQQ
+529 AIDAVIKQ
-537 VTQAQNREQLVNS
+537 VIQAQNREQVIDS

-555 RLLRAGYYHILT
+555 RLLRAGYYHIPT

-583 PQRKPK
+583 PKLKPK

-601 AKARHVADY
+601 AKAQRVANY

>member
-1 MRFAHLFK
+1 MVV
-9 TFRFI
+9 
-14 WLAPL
+14 PL
-19 LVSSSWAA
+19 VMNTSWAA

-36 YNQPKYAQAKSL
+36 HSPPKYSHLQSL
-48 PYANPQATKGGTL
+48 PYANSQAPKGGAL

-82 EGGNYIF
+82 EGINYIF

-136 VTAQD
+136 LTAED
-141 VKYSFELFQTQSNF
+141 VKYSFELYQTQTNF
-155 GLQMYLADLNR
+155 GLQMYLADLNK
-166 LEVLSPLQVKMHF
+166 LEVLSALQVKMHF
-179 KSGHNPEMTM
+179 KSGHNPEMAM
-189 IVAQMPIYSKQ
+189 IVAQMPIYSKRQ
-200 EWQKRDFKELTLKP
+200 WQGRDFKDLTLKP
-214 MLGSGP
+214 ILGSGP
-220 YVIEHIDAGRSISYK
+220 YVIERIDPGRSISYQ
-235 RNPRYWGKDL
+235 RNPQYWGKDL
-245 MVNRG
+245 LVNRG
-250 RYNFDRIKYR
+250 RYNFDRIQYR

-284 VNRWVKDYQFPAVRQ
+284 VNRWIRDYQFPAVRQ
-299 GQVQRYRFQ
+299 GQVKRYRFRHQ
-308 HHNPIPT
+308 NPVPT
-315 QSLIFNTRRQPF
+315 QSLVFNTRRQPF

-362 NSELASH
+362 NSELASR
-369 GRPSVQELHILKPH
+369 GRPSAQELQILKPH
-383 LKQLDPLQRQA
+383 LQKLHPVQRQA
-394 VLQDWKYPQSDASGF
+394 VLQDWQYPQSDASGF
-409 NRNNLLKAR
+409 NRQNLLKAR

-424 GYRYQQGKL
+424 GYRYQQGQL
-433 VNAAGQPVQ
+433 VNASGQAVK
-442 IEFLLHQAEQ
+442 IEFLLHQVEQ
-452 QRDLMPYL
+452 QRHLMPYL

-466 GIQASIRM
+466 GIQANIRM

-489 DMIVDTMPQSLT
+489 DMIVDSMPQSLT
-501 PGQEQKQFWGSQAAT
+501 PGQEQKQFWSSQAAK
-516 QPGNYNYAGIRNP
+516 QVGNYNYAGIQNP
-529 AIDAVIQQ
+529 AIDAVIKQ
-537 VTQAQNREQLVNS
+537 VIQAQNREQVIDS

-555 RLLRAGYYHILT
+555 RLLRAGYYHIPT

-583 PQRKPK
+583 PKLKPK

-601 AKARHVADY
+601 AKAQRVANY

>member
-1 MRFAHLFK
+1 MVV
-9 TFRFI
+9 
-14 WLAPL
+14 PL
-19 LVSSSWAA
+19 VMNTSWAA

-36 YNQPKYAQAKSL
+36 HSPPKYSHLQSL
-48 PYANPQATKGGTL
+48 PYANPQAPKGGAL

-82 EGGNYIF
+82 EGINYIF

-136 VTAQD
+136 LTAED
-141 VKYSFELFQTQSNF
+141 VKYSFELYQTQSNF
-155 GLQMYLADLNR
+155 GLQMYLADIHQ
-166 LEVLSPLQVKMHF
+166 LEVLSPLKIKMHF
-179 KSGHNPEMTM
+179 KSGHNPEMAM
-189 IVAQMPIYSKQ
+189 IVAQMPIYSKRQ
-200 EWQKRDFKELTLKP
+200 WQGRDFKDLTLKP
-214 MLGSGP
+214 ILGSGP
-220 YVIEHIDAGRSISYK
+220 YVIERIDPGRSISYQ
-235 RNPRYWGKDL
+235 RNPQYWGKDL
-245 MVNRG
+245 LVNRG
-250 RYNFDRIKYR
+250 RYNFDRIQYR

-284 VNRWVKDYQFPAVRQ
+284 VNRWIRDYQFPAVRQ
-299 GQVQRYRFQ
+299 GQVKRYRFRHQ
-308 HHNPIPT
+308 NPVPT
-315 QSLIFNTRRQPF
+315 QSLVFNTRRQPF

-362 NSELASH
+362 NSELASQ
-369 GRPSVQELHILKPH
+369 GPPSAQELQILKPH
-383 LKQLDPLQRQA
+383 LQKLHPVQRQA
-394 VLQDWKYPQSDASGF
+394 VLQDWQYPQSDASGF
-409 NRNNLLKAR
+409 NRQNLLKAR

-424 GYRYQQGKL
+424 GYRYQQGQL
-433 VNAAGQPVQ
+433 VNASGQAVK
-442 IEFLLHQAEQ
+442 IEFLLHQVEQ
-452 QRDLMPYL
+452 QRHLMPYL

-466 GIQASIRM
+466 GIQANIRM

-489 DMIVDTMPQSLT
+489 DMIVDSMPQSLT
-501 PGQEQKQFWGSQAAT
+501 PGQEQKQFWSSQAAK
-516 QPGNYNYAGIRNP
+516 QVGNYNYAGIQNP
-529 AIDAVIQQ
+529 AIDAVIKQ
-537 VTQAQNREQLVNS
+537 VIQAQNREQVIDS

-555 RLLRAGYYHILT
+555 RLLRAGYYHIPT

-583 PQRKPK
+583 PKLKPK

-601 AKARHVADY
+601 AKAPHVANY

>member
-1 MRFAHLFK
+1 MVV
-9 TFRFI
+9 
-14 WLAPL
+14 PL
-19 LVSSSWAA
+19 VMNTSWAA

-36 YNQPKYAQAKSL
+36 HSPPKYSHLQSL
-48 PYANPQATKGGTL
+48 PYANPQAPKGGAL

-82 EGGNYIF
+82 EGINYIF

-136 VTAQD
+136 LTAED
-141 VKYSFELFQTQSNF
+141 VKYSFELYQTQSNF
-155 GLQMYLADLNR
+155 GLQMYLADIHQ
-166 LEVLSPLQVKMHF
+166 LEVLSPLKIKMHF
-179 KSGHNPEMTM
+179 KSGHNPEMAM
-189 IVAQMPIYSKQ
+189 IVAQMPIYSKRQ
-200 EWQKRDFKELTLKP
+200 WQGRDFKDLTLKP
-214 MLGSGP
+214 ILGSGP
-220 YVIEHIDAGRSISYK
+220 YVIERIDPGRSISYQ
-235 RNPRYWGKDL
+235 RNPQYWGKNL
-245 MVNRG
+245 LVNRG
-250 RYNFDRIKYR
+250 RYNFDRIQYR

-284 VNRWVKDYQFPAVRQ
+284 VNRWIRDYQFPAVRQ
-299 GQVQRYRFQ
+299 GQVKRYRFRHQ
-308 HHNPIPT
+308 NPVPT
-315 QSLIFNTRRQPF
+315 QSLVFNTRRQPF

-362 NSELASH
+362 NSELASR
-369 GRPSVQELHILKPH
+369 GRPSAQELQILKPH
-383 LKQLDPLQRQA
+383 LQKLHPVQRQA
-394 VLQDWKYPQSDASGF
+394 VLQDWQYPQSDASGF
-409 NRNNLLKAR
+409 NRQNLLKAR

-424 GYRYQQGKL
+424 GYRYQQGQL
-433 VNAAGQPVQ
+433 VNASGQAVK
-442 IEFLLHQAEQ
+442 IEFLLHQMEQ
-452 QRDLMPYL
+452 QRHLMPYL

-466 GIQASIRM
+466 GIQANIRM

-489 DMIVDTMPQSLT
+489 DMIVDSMPQSLT
-501 PGQEQKQFWGSQAAT
+501 PGQEQKQFWSSQAAK
-516 QPGNYNYAGIRNP
+516 QVGNYNYAGIQNP
-529 AIDAVIQQ
+529 AIDAVIKQ
-537 VTQAQNREQLVNS
+537 VIQAQNREQVIES

-555 RLLRAGYYHILT
+555 RLLRAGYYHIPT

-583 PQRKPK
+583 PKLKPK

-601 AKARHVADY
+601 AKAQRVANY

>member
-1 MRFAHLFK
+1 MVV
-9 TFRFI
+9 
-14 WLAPL
+14 PL
-19 LVSSSWAA
+19 VMNTSWAA
-27 LITTPYIAL
+27 LITPPYIAL
-36 YNQPKYAQAKSL
+36 HSPPKYSHLQSL
-48 PYANPQATKGGTL
+48 PYANPQAPKGGAL

-82 EGGNYIF
+82 EGINYIF

-136 VTAQD
+136 LTAED
-141 VKYSFELFQTQSNF
+141 VKYSFELYQTQSNF
-155 GLQMYLADLNR
+155 GLQMYLADIHQ
-166 LEVLSPLQVKMHF
+166 LEVLSPLKIKMHF
-179 KSGHNPEMTM
+179 KSGHNPEMAM
-189 IVAQMPIYSKQ
+189 IVAQMPIYSKRQ
-200 EWQKRDFKELTLKP
+200 WQGRDFKDLTLKP
-214 MLGSGP
+214 ILGSGP
-220 YVIEHIDAGRSISYK
+220 YVIERIDPGRSISYQ
-235 RNPRYWGKDL
+235 RNPQYWGKDL
-245 MVNRG
+245 LVNRG
-250 RYNFDRIKYR
+250 RYNFDRIQYR

-284 VNRWVKDYQFPAVRQ
+284 VNRWIRDYQFPAVRQ
-299 GQVQRYRFQ
+299 GQVKRYRFRHQ
-308 HHNPIPT
+308 NPVPT
-315 QSLIFNTRRQPF
+315 QSLVFNTRRQPF

-362 NSELASH
+362 NSELASR
-369 GRPSVQELHILKPH
+369 GRPSAQELQILKPH
-383 LKQLDPLQRQA
+383 LQKLHPVQRQA
-394 VLQDWKYPQSDASGF
+394 VLQDWQYPQSDASGF
-409 NRNNLLKAR
+409 NRQNLLKAR

-424 GYRYQQGKL
+424 GYRYQQGQL
-433 VNAAGQPVQ
+433 VNAYGQAVK
-442 IEFLLHQAEQ
+442 IEFLLHQVEQ
-452 QRDLMPYL
+452 QRHLMPYL

-466 GIQASIRM
+466 GIQANIRM

-489 DMIVDTMPQSLT
+489 DMIVDSMPQSLT
-501 PGQEQKQFWGSQAAT
+501 PGQEQKQFWSSQAAK
-516 QPGNYNYAGIRNP
+516 QVGNYNYAGIQNP
-529 AIDAVIQQ
+529 AIDAVIKQ
-537 VTQAQNREQLVNS
+537 VIQAQNREQVIDS

-555 RLLRAGYYHILT
+555 RLLRAGYYHIPT

-583 PQRKPK
+583 PKLKPK

-601 AKARHVADY
+601 AKAQRVANY

>member
-1 MRFAHLFK
+1 MVV
-9 TFRFI
+9 
-14 WLAPL
+14 PL
-19 LVSSSWAA
+19 VMNTSWAA

-36 YNQPKYAQAKSL
+36 HSPPKYSHLQSL
-48 PYANPQATKGGTL
+48 PYANSQAPKGGAL

-82 EGGNYIF
+82 EGINYIF

-107 AEKVSFDPKKTAFI
+107 AEKVSFDPKKTTFI

-136 VTAQD
+136 VTAED
-141 VKYSFELFQTQSNF
+141 VKYSFELYQTQSNF
-155 GLQMYLADLNR
+155 GLQMYLADLNK
-166 LEVLSPLQVKMHF
+166 LEVLSALQVKMHF
-179 KSGHNPEMTM
+179 KSGHNPEMAM
-189 IVAQMPIYSKQ
+189 IVAQMPIYSKRQ
-200 EWQKRDFKELTLKP
+200 WQGRDFKDLTLKP
-214 MLGSGP
+214 ILGSGP
-220 YVIEHIDAGRSISYK
+220 YVIERIDPGRSISYQ
-235 RNPRYWGKDL
+235 RNPQYWGKDL
-245 MVNRG
+245 LVNRG
-250 RYNFDRIKYR
+250 RYNFDRIQYR

-284 VNRWVKDYQFPAVRQ
+284 VNRWIRDYQFPAVRQ
-299 GQVQRYRFQ
+299 GQVKRYRFRHQ
-308 HHNPIPT
+308 NPVPT
-315 QSLIFNTRRQPF
+315 QSLVFNTRRQPF

-362 NSELASH
+362 NSELASR
-369 GRPSVQELHILKPH
+369 GRPSAQELQILKPH
-383 LKQLDPLQRQA
+383 LQKLHPVQRQA
-394 VLQDWKYPQSDASGF
+394 VLQDWQYPQSDASGF
-409 NRNNLLKAR
+409 NRQNLLKAR

-424 GYRYQQGKL
+424 GYRYQQGQL
-433 VNAAGQPVQ
+433 VNASGQAVK
-442 IEFLLHQAEQ
+442 IEFLLHQVEQ
-452 QRDLMPYL
+452 QRHLMPYL

-466 GIQASIRM
+466 GIQANIRM

-489 DMIVDTMPQSLT
+489 DMIVDSMPQSLT
-501 PGQEQKQFWGSQAAT
+501 PGQEQKQFWSSQAAK
-516 QPGNYNYAGIRNP
+516 QVGNYNYAGIQNP
-529 AIDAVIQQ
+529 AIDAVIKQ
-537 VTQAQNREQLVNS
+537 VIQAQNREQVIDS

-555 RLLRAGYYHILT
+555 RLLRAGYYHIPT

-583 PQRKPK
+583 PKLKPK

-601 AKARHVADY
+601 VKAQRVANY

>member
-1 MRFAHLFK
+1 MVV
-9 TFRFI
+9 
-14 WLAPL
+14 PL
-19 LVSSSWAA
+19 VMNTSWAA

-36 YNQPKYAQAKSL
+36 HSPPKYSHLQSL
-48 PYANPQATKGGTL
+48 PYANSQAPKGGAL

-82 EGGNYIF
+82 EGINYIF

-107 AEKVSFDPKKTAFI
+107 AEKVSFDPKKTTFI

-136 VTAQD
+136 VTAED
-141 VKYSFELFQTQSNF
+141 VKYSFELYQTQSNF
-155 GLQMYLADLNR
+155 GLQMYLADLNK
-166 LEVLSPLQVKMHF
+166 LEVLSALQVKMHF
-179 KSGHNPEMTM
+179 KSGHNPEMAM
-189 IVAQMPIYSKQ
+189 IVAQMPIYSKRQ
-200 EWQKRDFKELTLKP
+200 WQGRDFKDLTLKP
-214 MLGSGP
+214 ILGSGP
-220 YVIEHIDAGRSISYK
+220 YVIERIDPGRSISYQ
-235 RNPRYWGKDL
+235 RNPQYWGKNL
-245 MVNRG
+245 LVNRG
-250 RYNFDRIKYR
+250 RYNFDRIQYR

-284 VNRWVKDYQFPAVRQ
+284 VNRWIRDYQFPAVRQ
-299 GQVQRYRFQ
+299 GQVKRYRFRHQ
-308 HHNPIPT
+308 NPVPT
-315 QSLIFNTRRQPF
+315 QSLVFNTRRQPF

-362 NSELASH
+362 NSELASR
-369 GRPSVQELHILKPH
+369 GRPSAQELQILKPH
-383 LKQLDPLQRQA
+383 LQKLHPVQRQA
-394 VLQDWKYPQSDASGF
+394 VLQDWQYPQSDASGF
-409 NRNNLLKAR
+409 NRQNLLKAR

-424 GYRYQQGKL
+424 GYRYQQGQL
-433 VNAAGQPVQ
+433 VNASGQAVK
-442 IEFLLHQAEQ
+442 IEFLLHQMEQ
-452 QRDLMPYL
+452 QRHLMPYL

-466 GIQASIRM
+466 GIQANIRM

-489 DMIVDTMPQSLT
+489 DMIVDSMPQSLT
-501 PGQEQKQFWGSQAAT
+501 PGQEQKQFWSSQAAK
-516 QPGNYNYAGIRNP
+516 QVGNYNYAGIQNP
-529 AIDAVIQQ
+529 AIDAVIKQ
-537 VTQAQNREQLVNS
+537 VIQAQNREQVIES

-555 RLLRAGYYHILT
+555 RLLRAGYYHIPT

-583 PQRKPK
+583 PKLKPK

-601 AKARHVADY
+601 AKAQRVANY